1 MNLCL
6 GFSFKFGFNRERERE
21 HERGEKVAMKGESM
35 NCVIMINMYEDII
48 IFLKI
53 WFYKIKY

>member
-21 HERGEKVAMKGESM
+21 YERGEKVGMKGESM
-35 NCVIMINMYEDII
+35 NCVIMIVFHALICT
-48 IFLKI
+48 KI
-53 WFYKIKY
+53 LLYF